1 MARSKFKQFSYR
13 TADVK
18 DDRHNLG
25 STVDSFQAR
34 NKESLKSSLHTS
46 ESVQINKADDAFS
59 LLQEFSTSLNF
70 DSISRTLPRISSFT
84 FASGTASTIPGVV
97 KS

>member
-1 MARSKFKQFSYR
+1 MAHSKFKQFSYR
-13 TADVK
+13 TADVTGY
-18 DDRHNLG
+18 RHNLG

-34 NKESLKSSLHTS
+34 NKESLKSSLHI
-46 ESVQINKADDAFS
+46 SVQFYKADDAFS

-70 DSISRTLPRISSFT
+70 NSISRTLPRISSFT